1 VTAGSEPAALVP
13 VLWDR
18 HRVDAPVA
26 GVLAWQVETP
36 RITLAL
42 YELEAGVDVPEHVHE
57 GDEVGV
63 VISGRIVVTVDGESR
78 TLAEGETFL
87 IAKGRRHSAR
97 TTTATCRL
105 FEAYAPHR

>member
-1 VTAGSEPAALVP
+1 MTAGRQPAALVP
-13 VLWDR
+13 VPWDR
-18 HRVDAPVA
+18 HPVEAPVA
-26 GVLAWQVETP
+26 GVRAWQVETP

-63 VISGRIVVTVDGESR
+63 VISGRIVVTVDGDSR

-97 TTTATCRL
+97 TTTAACRL
-105 FEAYAPHR
+105 FEGYAPHR